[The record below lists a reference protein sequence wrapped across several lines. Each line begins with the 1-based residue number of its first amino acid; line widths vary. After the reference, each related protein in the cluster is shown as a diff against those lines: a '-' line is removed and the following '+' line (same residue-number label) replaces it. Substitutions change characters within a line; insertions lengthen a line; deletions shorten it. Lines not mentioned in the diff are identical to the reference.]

1 MITNKPS
8 NAFAP
13 GGLFVFTDNITLNG
27 DCRDRHPDEQA
38 WALHLL

>member
-1 MITNKPS
+1 MITNKSS
-8 NAFAP
+8 NALE
-13 GGLFVFTDNITLNG
+13 GLFVFMDNITLNG